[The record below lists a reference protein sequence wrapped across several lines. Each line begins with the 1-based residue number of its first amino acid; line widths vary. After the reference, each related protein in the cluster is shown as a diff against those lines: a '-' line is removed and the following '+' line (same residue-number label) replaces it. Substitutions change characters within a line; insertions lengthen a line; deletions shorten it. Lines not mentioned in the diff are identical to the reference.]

1 MNSDGIIEL
10 LQRRGTDAFDLY
22 ERRPGRFQLIAPI
35 MHEDGDMVE
44 VYLQDSP
51 KSEGHVRVCDFGL
64 TLMRLS
70 YSFDVGTPTRQRIFE
85 SIIINNGVGNDE
97 GNLYLDTPLD
107 KLYESVLQFAGCA
120 QKVCNMRY
128 WTRESIRSAFYDD
141 LGSYVNE
148 ELVEF
153 NPVKDLFPM
162 ADYPISVDWSM
173 THNRRDFY
181 LFGVRGNEKAKNVAI
196 ALLEFQKARLPF
208 ISLVVHE
215 SMEELGRRE
224 QLYLTKNAD
233 TQYPLLADFQERA
246 ADDIHRFAGS
256 NGVTVA
262 P

>member
-1 MNSDGIIEL
+1 MNSEGIIEL

-22 ERRPGRFQLIAPI
+22 ERRPGDFQLIAPI

-44 VYLQDSP
+44 LYLQDSP
-51 KSEGHVRVCDFGL
+51 KGDGYVRICDFGL

-85 SIIINNGVGNDE
+85 SIIINNGVGNED
-97 GNLYLDTPLD
+97 GNLYLDTPID

-120 QKVCNMRY
+120 QKVCNMRF
-128 WTRESIRSAFYDD
+128 WTRESVRSAFYEY
-141 LGSYVNE
+141 LGSYVDENM
-148 ELVEF
+148 VQF
-153 NPVKDLFPM
+153 NPVKDHFPM
-162 ADYPISVDWSM
+162 GDFPISVNWSLS
-173 THNRRDFY
+173 HNRRNFY
-181 LFGVRGNEKAKNVAI
+181 LFGVLGNDRATNVAI

-233 TQYPLLADFQERA
+233 TQYPVLADFQELGVE
-246 ADDIHRFAGS
+246 DIYRFAGS
-256 NGVTVA
+256 NGVPVA
-262 P
+262 S

>member
-1 MNSDGIIEL
+1 MNSVGIIEL

-22 ERRPGRFQLIAPI
+22 ERRPGNFQLIAPI

-44 VYLQDSP
+44 IYLGDSP
-51 KSEGHVRVCDFGL
+51 KGDGYVRVCDFGL

-70 YSFDVGTPTRQRIFE
+70 YSFDVSTPTRQRIFE
-85 SIIINNGVGNDE
+85 SIIINNGVSNDD

-107 KLYESVLQFAGCA
+107 KLYESLLQFAGCA

-128 WTRESIRSAFYDD
+128 WSRETVRSAFYDD

-148 ELVEF
+148 GLVEF
-153 NPVKDLFPM
+153 NPVKNLFPM
-162 ADYPISVDWSM
+162 DDYPISVDWSL

-181 LFGVRGNEKAKNVAI
+181 LFGVLGNEKAKNVAI

-208 ISLVVHE
+208 FSLVVHE
-215 SMEELGRRE
+215 SMGELGSRE

-233 TQYPLLADFQERA
+233 TQYPVLADFRERGVE
-246 ADDIHRFAGS
+246 DIYRFAGL
-256 NGVTVA
+256 NGAPVA
-262 P
+262 